1 MFQEVQPDSCVGPTL
16 TLGTHR
22 PGISSIAFVLY
33 VFRQKNMLILKELF
47 AKLDA
52 ERETEQKQIL

>member
-1 MFQEVQPDSCVGPTL
+1 M
-16 TLGTHR
+16 GTHR
-22 PGISSIAFVLY
+22 LGISSIAFVLY
-33 VFRQKNMLILKELF
+33 VFRQKNMLILKEPF